1 MRLLSLILC
10 FLLSGCVASWVV
22 PSDFTYTVVRS
33 GAYNLATYQRIS
45 DTTSPIHIYIEGDGA
60 AFDAGGRPTH
70 NPTPHGTF
78 LRDLAAHDT
87 SPNVVYLARPC
98 QYIMSDSCAQTD
110 WTDGRFSQK
119 IIESMA
125 HAIEQIAYK
134 QPVILVGYSGGAM
147 ISGLIIEQHP
157 SITVQKWVTI
167 AGVLNHADWTD
178 YFGDMPLRQSMNLN
192 KLPYISQL
200 HYIARDDAVVP
211 NELSRKWVAPENLK
225 IIDDATHSSFPMAA
239 LEF

>member
-10 FLLSGCVASWVV
+10 FLLSGCVSSWVA
-22 PSDFTYTVVRS
+22 PSDFTYTVVHS
-33 GAYNLATYQRIS
+33 GAYNLVTYQRIS

-98 QYIMSDSCAQTD
+98 QYVTSDSCSQTD
-110 WTDGRFSQK
+110 WTDGRFSQT

-125 HAIEQIAYK
+125 HAIEQIAHK
-134 QPVILVGYSGGAM
+134 QPVILIGYSGGAM
-147 ISGLIIEQHP
+147 VSGLIIEQYP
-157 SITVQKWVTI
+157 SIPVQKWVTI
-167 AGVLNHADWTD
+167 AGVLNHVDWTG
-178 YFGDMPLRQSMNLN
+178 YFGDAPLTQSMNLN
-192 KLPYISQL
+192 KLPRISQL
-200 HYIARDDAVVP
+200 HYIAREDRVVP